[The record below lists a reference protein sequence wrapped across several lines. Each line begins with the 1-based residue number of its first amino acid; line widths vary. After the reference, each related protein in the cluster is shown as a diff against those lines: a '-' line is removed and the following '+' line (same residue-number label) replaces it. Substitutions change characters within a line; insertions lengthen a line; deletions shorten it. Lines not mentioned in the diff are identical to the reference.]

1 MISKEMCFFLMELKY
16 EDDYESKIQYTGTN
30 ITKYETKCTT
40 CETSQNITRLKL
52 KKKCSNW
59 KFSKEV
65 NSSYDFSCLHQYI
78 TRCYFIG
85 IDIPKSIK

>member
-1 MISKEMCFFLMELKY
+1 MELKY

-65 NSSYDFSCLHQYI
+65 NSSYEFSCLHQYI